1 MAERPGESLRL
12 FVAIELPAEVRQ
24 ALLRVQDDLR
34 RAGADR
40 LRWVRPEGVHL
51 TLKFLGEVAA
61 ERVDAVEAALRSAI
75 EPFELRLRLATLG
88 GFGGARLRVV
98 WVGLEGDVEPLA
110 ALAEQIERALT
121 PLGFPRERRPFAAHL
136 TLARVPDATPRDERE
151 RLASLLR
158 RTSRPPMPSMVAKE
172 VSLMRSVLG
181 QGGAV
186 YTRLTAFPA

>member
-136 TLARVPDATPRDERE
+136 TLARVLDATPSDERE

-158 RTSRPPMPSMVAKE
+158 RTSPSPMPSMVATE

-186 YTRLTAFPA
+186 YTRFAAFPA

>member
-12 FVAIELPAEVRQ
+12 FVAIDLPAEVRQ

-88 GFGGARLRVV
+88 GFGGVRLRVV

-158 RTSRPPMPSMVAKE
+158 RTSPSPMPSMVATE

-186 YTRLTAFPA
+186 YTRLAAFPA

>member
-1 MAERPGESLRL
+1 MAERAGEPLRL

-51 TLKFLGEVAA
+51 TLKFLGEVEAA
-61 ERVDAVEAALRSAI
+61 RVDEITAALRGAA
-75 EPFELRLRLATLG
+75 EPFDLRLRPAQLD

-98 WVGLEGDVEPLA
+98 WVGLEGDVAQLA
-110 ALAEQIERALT
+110 ALAEQIDRALT
-121 PLGFPRERRPFAAHL
+121 PLGFPRERRPFAGHL
-136 TLARVPDATPRDERE
+136 TLARVPEATPLEERE
-151 RLASLLR
+151 RLARLLR
-158 RTSRPPMPSMVAKE
+158 RTSLPPMPSMVATE

-186 YTRLTAFPA
+186 YSRLAAFPA